1 MTETNRDV
9 SLHDLPETLSW
20 LNRGAFARVASFAA
34 QCFPSA
40 VENATALWIYRGL
53 VIQYDAE
60 AGLTHQPM
68 HRDGALISCVMPLSE
83 RSDYQGGGTYIET
96 LGRSIAVEQ
105 GCGLFHPSAL
115 RHAGHRIRGGV
126 RWVLVLFMNTLTMRQ
141 SEHARRFFERGQEM
155 LRTAYEMEEHN
166 TKVREAESDNEDLEE
181 AAEEC
186 LLSTLKLTGESDH
199 EAWCGLGMIAWK
211 RSNPEEALRLFQRA
225 IALNP
230 KDAKLFNNMGNAYA
244 DLGRA
249 REAFECYCRVF
260 TMDRY
265 NVEAW
270 FNAAALL
277 YEEGRMRKLAQLFEK
292 MPQSVKRD
300 KELQEIQKTRVA
312 SEALDTSLDYMSQ
325 FLNQS
330 DSFSSGGQKV
340 EEHIRKQVSG
350 LVENTKLWSNGE
362 RSVSELKSKKKEVD
376 DAMKKIIQSIFQG
389 A

>member
-1 MTETNRDV
+1 
-9 SLHDLPETLSW
+9 
-20 LNRGAFARVASFAA
+20 
-34 QCFPSA
+34 
-40 VENATALWIYRGL
+40 
-53 VIQYDAE
+53 
-60 AGLTHQPM
+60 
-68 HRDGALISCVMPLSE
+68 
-83 RSDYQGGGTYIET
+83 
-96 LGRSIAVEQ
+96 
-105 GCGLFHPSAL
+105 
-115 RHAGHRIRGGV
+115 
-126 RWVLVLFMNTLTMRQ
+126 
-141 SEHARRFFERGQEM
+141 
-155 LRTAYEMEEHN
+155 
-166 TKVREAESDNEDLEE
+166 
-181 AAEEC
+181 
-186 LLSTLKLTGESDH
+186 
-199 EAWCGLGMIAWK
+199 MIAWK

-230 KDAKLFNNMGNAYA
+230 NDAKLFVNMGNAYA
-244 DLGRA
+244 DLGKA

-260 TMDRY
+260 TIDRY